1 MWYSAGAVKHSFC
14 VHLGPSQTV
23 IMTGM
28 DWILCIST
36 PVRSGHQRALTKA
49 FCSKRGER
57 QRYWLGWTLVNLFL
71 SPFFSIFFFICLSF
85 HYYSLSL
92 WLSDL
97 PLSASTYA
105 LSIPPRLPH
114 PPPLPLQ
121 SFIYCWSLYSVFVQF
136 RDSPRCVRWCFTL
149 TNPRCRYYHSFTPV
163 PNTFS
168 SSSSTQRYLGAGEV
182 TLVQSK
188 AVLIPLDN

>member
-1 MWYSAGAVKHSFC
+1 
-14 VHLGPSQTV
+14 
-23 IMTGM
+23 MTGM

-49 FCSKRGER
+49 FCNKRGER

-71 SPFFSIFFFICLSF
+71 SPFFLHLFLYLSIISLLL
-85 HYYSLSL
+85 SLSL

-105 LSIPPRLPH
+105 LSIPPCLPH

-121 SFIYCWSLYSVFVQF
+121 SFIYCWSLYSVFVRF

-149 TNPRCRYYHSFTPV
+149 TNTRCHYYHSFTPV

-168 SSSSTQRYLGAGEV
+168 SSSSTQRYLGAGGV

-188 AVLIPLDN
+188 GVLIPLDN